1 MVICKE
7 IDDYLKYVKEHP
19 KWINKKRK
27 QLIKNIVKPL
37 LKRNDIFFDKETY
50 ENCLEYCKV
59 NYYELFPYQK
69 FIYAF
74 VFMYKDDI
82 PVFPKFFIKEG
93 RGNGKDGFI
102 VPLVNFMQTPLYGV
116 RNYHVEIVA
125 NSEDQVKDTFKVAY
139 DMLHENA
146 KFKGKFSVTKELITN
161 LATGSEMKYNTSNA
175 KTKDGKRTGC
185 LVLNEIHAYE
195 NYDQINVFESSFGKV
210 KHSREFIITT
220 DGYVRDG
227 PLDEISSM
235 CAEIL
240 ETGENPLRNLSQ
252 EEKNFYEGFKD
263 IKQSITAN
271 QIDIIPTEII
281 DRTLDDVKKAS
292 PILKLVNMAPAN
304 VKKWIV
310 ASHTGAAV
318 WGALTDS
325 VKGELSTEISALNID
340 LHMLTAYL
348 VIPKAIREL
357 SLEFVDRYFMAIL
370 SEAMQDG
377 LVKGYLDGDGK
388 TGPIGIFRQIG
399 TSNSDGTNKAK
410 TVVTN
415 ITKFSPKGLSDVRKT
430 LTNNGKRVVDKLY
443 LICNPSDEAEYVDPC
458 MYGEALTGG
467 YVNKSFID
475 IEKIVDANCPKGKAA
490 FTIAGYYTMGTT
502 GVRVNEY
509 DQTKAMENADLII
522 ASCYA
527 NGRAVDDNVAV
538 IFDVTKLE
546 EYVLP
551 VTQATIVKAGQ
562 E

>member
-1 MVICKE
+1 MKIE
-7 IDDYLKYVKEHP
+7 DLNQEVKDKVMQLLNDAPPEKKSEAIMQSIKMMQEAMHEDL
-19 KWINKKRK
+19 INQVVAEAERASHDADFKK
-27 QLIKNIVKPL
+27 QL
-37 LKRNDIFFDKETY
+37 
-50 ENCLEYCKV
+50 
-59 NYYELFPYQK
+59 
-69 FIYAF
+69 
-74 VFMYKDDI
+74 
-82 PVFPKFFIKEG
+82 G
-93 RGNGKDGFI
+93 
-102 VPLVNFMQTPLYGV
+102 
-116 RNYHVEIVA
+116 
-125 NSEDQVKDTFKVAY
+125 
-139 DMLHENA
+139 
-146 KFKGKFSVTKELITN
+146 
-161 LATGSEMKYNTSNA
+161 
-175 KTKDGKRTGC
+175 
-185 LVLNEIHAYE
+185 
-195 NYDQINVFESSFGKV
+195 
-210 KHSREFIITT
+210 
-220 DGYVRDG
+220 
-227 PLDEISSM
+227 
-235 CAEIL
+235 
-240 ETGENPLRNLSQ
+240 LRNLSQ

-292 PILKLVNMAPAN
+292 PILNLVNMAPAN

-538 IFDVTKLE
+538 IFEVTKLE

-551 VTQATIVKAGQ
+551 VTQATIVQAGQ